1 MDIICSWD
9 LAEINVLLVP
19 LLTMMETVTLVFILV
34 KHVQDL
40 EKTCAIAVFQVMYI
54 SIINVKQIVMM
65 VLSLLME
72 AAWFVV
78 ADVKHVQAHH
88 LSVRPAME
96 VNISTKIA
104 VMTLAQLQL

>member
-1 MDIICSWD
+1 MDTTYSWD
-9 LAEINVLLVP
+9 LVKINVLLA
-19 LLTMMETVTLVFILV
+19 LLPIKMETVILVFILV
-34 KHVQDL
+34 KHVQDQ
-40 EKTCAIAVFQVMYI
+40 EKICAIAVFQVMFI